1 MKKLVK
7 GNRYIFNY
15 NGNSEILK
23 KLNGFECVFCAE
35 YLGQE
40 YVGIKFDNGMEAT
53 AYLNELTEIN

>member
-7 GNRYIFNY
+7 GNKYIFNY
-15 NGNSEILK
+15 NGNAETLK
-23 KLNGFECVFCAE
+23 KLNGFECVVYSE

-40 YVGIKFDNGMEAT
+40 YVGIKFDNGMETT